1 VTERSYPADQAEA
14 GLRLFLGWFGPHY
27 ARSASVEGASSDGT
41 ILTANVI
48 VGRRWTLRTTV
59 VNTFGPDAT
68 VPWEAARA
76 AVERRLDAEGRAL
89 AIWVPRGAALPSEK
103 PGLSQVVLA
112 LDEARKLEDGRLE
125 FCRPVRLYLR
135 RVGTTGSVVT
145 VLGGLAAH
153 WAQFTNRVPGTFQ
166 LSSHELFRLP
176 ASEEARA
183 ELFERIVVAS
193 QQPEV
198 DEPVVVPATDCWT
211 ANELGSGG
219 TCVLGT
225 PAPENDEW
233 SASLRRNLRR
243 LVKAA
248 NEGAAEPADA
258 RALVVLGPATY
269 AEDEK
274 LSWALRGM
282 DPSLYAGY
290 DILGVIAD
298 GVVKP
303 LLQPG
308 RSVLPWDA
316 PLR

>member
-1 VTERSYPADQAEA
+1 MTERSYPADQAEA

-27 ARSASVEGASSDGT
+27 ARSASVEGAISDGT

-89 AIWVPRGAALPSEK
+89 AIWVPRGAALPSEE

-112 LDEARKLEDGRLE
+112 LDEARKLDDGRLE

-198 DEPVVVPATDCWT
+198 DETVVVPATDCWT

-219 TCVLGT
+219 ACVLGT

-248 NEGAAEPADA
+248 NENAAEAADG